1 MSGQTQF
8 GDERSDSDN
17 QTGSVLETLPPERLL
32 DTAKLDLI
40 RGGVSCM
47 RSIETVKEYVA
58 YENSTEQREMV
69 LRLLDQRA
77 AELRELS

>member
-1 MSGQTQF
+1 MGRLNSET
-8 GDERSDSDN
+8 RSDADN
-17 QTGSVLETLPPERLL
+17 QASSVLETLPPERLL

-40 RGGVSCM
+40 RGGVGCI

-58 YENSTEQREMV
+58 YENSTEQREVV

-77 AELRELS
+77 AELR

>member
-47 RSIETVKEYVA
+47 RSIGTVKKYVA
-58 YENSTEQREMV
+58 YENSTEQREVV

-77 AELRELS
+77 AELR